1 MQLTSVFSYLPCLAI
16 VLIAAAVVVIAVRQQ
31 RRLAA
36 LVTLTREEKLRIEGQ
51 LAVEQVRA
59 SRVPDLEQTVADHAR
74 LADALRAA
82 AANADRN
89 GAAAKGELSRV
100 EAALQGVEAR
110 LAEAERALV
119 TVRTEREA
127 YKTELATLHET
138 LSKERQHAA
147 EKLQLLLDAKETMT
161 KEFGLL
167 ANDVMARHGESF
179 SKQNKEQIDL
189 LLQPMRD
196 KLAEFQQGLRS
207 AHTESAKERATLGEQ
222 IRGLSETSARMTTE
236 TTNLTRALKGQAQ
249 TQGAWGEMILESVL
263 ERSGLRKGEEYVTQ
277 ASGSTE
283 EGQRLRPDV
292 VVTLPGDQRRI
303 VIDAKVSLV
312 AFEGHVNAAT
322 DDERGACLQRHL
334 DSMRAHI
341 RTLGSKDYQG
351 VASSRLDYVV
361 MFVPIEGALAAA
373 LNEDPTLTKDAADNN
388 VAIATPTTLMI
399 ALRTVA
405 SVWQVER
412 RNKNAERIADRA
424 GKLYDK
430 FAGFVADM
438 HALGDRLGQADES
451 YKNAMRKL
459 SEGRGSLVRQIG
471 QLKDMGANARK
482 SLPGSLLGDES
493 EETAFITEAVES
505 QALVEGVEAD

>member
-1 MQLTSVFSYLPCLAI
+1 MQVTSVFPYLPCLAI
-16 VLIAAAVVVIAVRQQ
+16 LLIAAVAVVVSVRQQ

-36 LVTLTREEKLRIEGQ
+36 LVTLIREEKLRLEGQ

-82 AANADRN
+82 AANSDRDT
-89 GAAAKGELSRV
+89 AAAKGELSRV
-100 EAALQGVEAR
+100 EAALQDLQAR
-110 LAEAERALV
+110 FAAAEGALAAA
-119 TVRTEREA
+119 RTEREGL
-127 YKTELATLHET
+127 KTGVATLQET
-138 LSKERQHAA
+138 LSKERQHAG
-147 EKLQLLLDAKETMT
+147 EKLQLLLDAKEIMT

-196 KLAEFQQGLRS
+196 KLAEFQQGLQT

-222 IRGLSETSARMTTE
+222 IRGLSESSARMTTE

-263 ERSGLRKGEEYVTQ
+263 DHSGLRKGEEYVTQ

-292 VVTLPGDQRRI
+292 VVMLPGEQRRI

-312 AFEGHVNAAT
+312 AFDGHVNAAT
-322 DDERGACLQRHL
+322 DDERGACLRRHL

-373 LNEDPTLTKDAADNN
+373 LSEDPTLTKDAADNN

-412 RNKNAERIADRA
+412 RNKNAEKIADRA

-438 HALGDRLGQADES
+438 HALGEKLGLADDA
-451 YKNAMRKL
+451 YKSAIRRL
-459 SEGRGSLVRQIG
+459 SEGRGSLAWQIG
-471 QLKDMGANARK
+471 QLKNMGANARK
-482 SLPGSLLGDES
+482 SLPGSVLGDEG
-493 EETAFITEAVES
+493 EEAAFLTEVVTG
-505 QALVEGVEAD
+505 QPLVEGVEAD